1 MWKITEQIQV
11 NGHLEKKYIIVDCTQ
26 EELDNKI
33 IPILGKLVKVRNKH
47 HSQLYNSNTTVQYV
61 ISPIYWE
68 DANDLQEELIA
79 SLKDH
84 ISKYNKDVIT
94 RNKVIKL
101 CNRRS
106 NRPIDEGLINLID
119 EKDYINPFNSD
130 SDIRV
135 DGNTITIK

>member
-1 MWKITEQIQV
+1 MWKITEQIRV

-26 EELDNKI
+26 EELNNKI

-68 DANDLQEELIA
+68 DVNDLQEELTA
-79 SLKDH
+79 SLREH

-94 RNKVIKL
+94 RNKVVKL

-106 NRPIDEGLINLID
+106 NRPVDEGLISLID

-130 SDIRV
+130 SEMLV

>member
-1 MWKITEQIQV
+1 MWKIIEQVRV
-11 NGHLEKKYIIVDCTQ
+11 NGHLESKYIIVDCTQ

-68 DANDLQEELIA
+68 DANDLQEELTA
-79 SLKDH
+79 SLREH

-106 NRPIDEGLINLID
+106 NRPIDEGLISLID

-130 SDIRV
+130 SEVRV
-135 DGNTITIK
+135 DGNIITIK

>member
-1 MWKITEQIQV
+1 MWKITEQISN
-11 NGHLEKKYIIVDCTQ
+11 NGHIEKKYTIVDCSQ
-26 EELDNKI
+26 EELDNRI
-33 IPILGKLVKVRNKH
+33 IPLLGKLVKVYNKH
-47 HSQLYNSNTTVQYV
+47 HSCLYNSDKRIEYI

-68 DANDLQEELIA
+68 DANDLHEILLA
-79 SLKDH
+79 KLKDH
-84 ISKYNKDVIT
+84 IVKYNKDVIT

-106 NRPIDEGLINLID
+106 NRPIDEGLLVTID

-135 DGNTITIK
+135 DGNAITIK

>member
-1 MWKITEQIQV
+1 MWKIIEQLRV
-11 NGHLEKKYIIVDCTQ
+11 NGHLEKKYTIVDCTQ

-33 IPILGKLVKVRNKH
+33 IPILGKLIKVRNKH
-47 HSQLYNSNTTVQYV
+47 HSQLYNSNTTVEYV

-68 DANDLQEELIA
+68 DANDLQEELTA
-79 SLKDH
+79 SLRDH

-106 NRPIDEGLINLID
+106 NRPVDEGLISLID

-130 SDIRV
+130 SEIRV

>member
-1 MWKITEQIQV
+1 MWKIIEQVRV
-11 NGHLEKKYIIVDCTQ
+11 NGHLESKYIIVNCTQ

-33 IPILGKLVKVRNKH
+33 IPVLGKLVKIRNKH
-47 HSQLYNSNTTVQYV
+47 HSQLYNSNTTVQY
-61 ISPIYWE
+61 IIAPIYWE
-68 DANDLQEELIA
+68 DANDLQEELTA
-79 SLKDH
+79 SLREH

-106 NRPIDEGLINLID
+106 NRPIDEGLISLID

-130 SDIRV
+130 SEVRV
-135 DGNTITIK
+135 DGNIITIK